1 MSNVFAALSHT
12 LSRPLTPSTSP
23 FTHLHPSHHHHHHQA
38 CRMSLPAAVR
48 PRNARCALSCSLG
61 LQMSACSL
69 SGHTHSLFHPPS
81 FTPSLFHTHTP
92 SNTPPHPLT
101 HPLYPPLSLAST
113 CQYPLSHTLNT
124 LSNTPSPLPPL
135 SLACQHRHPSTA
147 RSDVLGASDPHQQG
161 PVLPPP
167 GGGGGAGATIQAAQ
181 RSEMVRHPTF

>member
-23 FTHLHPSHHHHHHQA
+23 FTHLHPSHPHHHHQA

-113 CQYPLSHTLNT
+113 VTQVQLEVMSSGLLILTNKALYYHPQGVVGGLAPRSKPLKD
-124 LSNTPSPLPPL
+124 
-135 SLACQHRHPSTA
+135 R
-147 RSDVLGASDPHQQG
+147 RW
-161 PVLPPP
+161 
-167 GGGGGAGATIQAAQ
+167 
-181 RSEMVRHPTF
+181 